1 MVPEIYV
8 PFLWYILVAVTLV
21 QIAYHWVIFRRLSFA
36 KVAENNPKRIAVS
49 VIICAKNEAENLKK
63 HLPSILHQ
71 DYPFYEVVVIDDRS
85 SDNTLEILEEFAL
98 QYPHLKLVKVA
109 PNEHFWG
116 NKKYALTLGIKAAK
130 NPYLLFTDAD
140 CMPNSNQWIS
150 HMSSQFTMKKNLV
163 LGYGAYKKVKGS
175 WLNKIIRFDTLHTAI
190 QYFGWA
196 MTGKAYM
203 GVGRNMAYHKDLFFQ
218 LDGFKNHLKIL
229 TGDDDLFVNEAATVQ
244 NSTWSLHPESFTI
257 SEPKTTYFEWVYQK
271 RRHLLAAPH
280 YKFFDK
286 FQLTLYFLVNF
297 LFFPLAV
304 GYLVLTQNWV
314 WGVPVIAIRY
324 VSLYIIYYKAAKKLG
339 EKDLIWFLPILE
351 LFLIYYQIVI
361 YFKNL
366 TSKPLHWKPIES

>member
-63 HLPSILHQ
+63 HLPAILQQ
-71 DYPFYEVVVIDDRS
+71 DFPFFEVVVIDDRS
-85 SDNTLEILEEFAL
+85 SDNTLEVLEEFAL
-98 QYPHLKLVKVA
+98 QYEHLKIVKVA

-140 CMPNSNQWIS
+140 CVPNSNQWIAQ
-150 HMSSQFTMKKNLV
+150 MSSRFTMKKNLV
-163 LGYGAYKKVKGS
+163 LGYGAYKKIKGS
-175 WLNKIIRFDTLHTAI
+175 WLNKIIRFDTIHTAL

-196 MTGKAYM
+196 MAGKPYM
-203 GVGRNMAYHKDLFFQ
+203 GVGRNLAYHKDLFFK
-218 LDGFKNHLKIL
+218 LDGFKNHLKVL
-229 TGDDDLFVNEAATVQ
+229 TGDDDLFVNEAATAQ
-244 NSTWSLHPESFTI
+244 NTTWSLHPESFTT
-257 SEPKTTYFEWVYQK
+257 SEPKTTYTEWVYQK

-280 YKFFDK
+280 YKFSDK
-286 FQLTLYFLVNF
+286 LQLSLYFLVNF
-297 LFFPLAV
+297 LFYPLAI
-304 GYLVLTQNWV
+304 GYLILTQNWL
-314 WGVPVIAIRY
+314 WGVPVVVVRY
-324 VSLYIIYYKAAKKLG
+324 LSLYIIYFKAAKKFG
-339 EKDLIWFLPILE
+339 EKDLIWFLPFLE